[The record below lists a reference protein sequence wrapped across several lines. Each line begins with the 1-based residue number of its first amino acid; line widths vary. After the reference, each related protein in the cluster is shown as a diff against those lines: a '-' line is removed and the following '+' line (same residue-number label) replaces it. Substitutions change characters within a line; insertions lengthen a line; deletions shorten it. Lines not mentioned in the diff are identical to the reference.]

1 MCLLCCERRDREAPR
16 SDNTINCKIDGDAAE
31 NINPVHELEDGE
43 FTEVVLLR
51 FSDLKQQLQAFLEE
65 GFEIDGKIWLLAH
78 GIELA
83 SRLNLQQQP
92 QQ

>member
-1 MCLLCCERRDREAPR
+1 M
-16 SDNTINCKIDGDAAE
+16 
-31 NINPVHELEDGE
+31 
-43 FTEVVLLR
+43 VLLR